1 MHVAEGLLPISSVA
15 EALGVGA
22 KRAYELA
29 VNGIIQRRKVGGAVY
44 ITKESLEAYQT
55 RTVVPPGWIR
65 IAEACK
71 RTGYS
76 RSALLARVGK
86 GQLEQR
92 IILKSAYLYQPAL
105 DIQFQPR

>member
-1 MHVAEGLLPISSVA
+1 MHLAAGLLPMKAVA

-29 VNGIIQRRKVGGAVY
+29 VKGIIQRRKVGGAVY
-44 ITKESLEAYQT
+44 ITKESLEAYQA
-55 RTVVPPGWIR
+55 RTVVPPGWLR
-65 IAEACK
+65 MGEACK
-71 RTGYS
+71 RTGYG

-92 IILKSAYLYQPAL
+92 IILKNAYLYQPAL
-105 DIQFQPR
+105 DSLFQPR